1 MRTEKQLLEK
11 LIELRAIANALPH
24 PNYFDTKEIA
34 SSPRVKAFAQIAA
47 VLKEL
52 KQLGY
57 EEPEPEHPVKWVN
70 DLFQRLSVKYM
81 SGTQNV
87 SIRGTVLSNGTYVSV
102 EPYHLFRYVDEQA
115 FRFNNRNDMNDADRF
130 VLAMRQIVGKR
141 LTYSELIGK
150 TLAKFADT
158 KRGDQVDAGI

>member
-24 PNYFDTKEIA
+24 PNYFDTKEVA

-70 DLFQRLSVKYM
+70 DLFQRLGVKYM
-81 SGTQNV
+81 SRKQNV

-102 EPYHLFRYVDEQA
+102 EYARVGNKVYYEDGQILDLDNHPTEESRTISQVE
-115 FRFNNRNDMNDADRF
+115 ADRLRAAAEEMDLKSPPIYPSHTKKK
-130 VLAMRQIVGKR
+130 VLDG
-141 LTYSELIGK
+141 
-150 TLAKFADT
+150 
-158 KRGDQVDAGI
+158 